1 MDRMDREAQLA
12 QLSELLARAADAR
25 TMTTTP
31 IWSETWTKLEQ
42 ELLERLLECGPTDDE
57 QRYRRQTAIEIV
69 RQVRRIIETTAGSS
83 AMLER
88 ELGLLDGRLMRPI
101 A

>member
-1 MDRMDREAQLA
+1 MDRSERLT

-25 TMTTTP
+25 SMTTSP
-31 IWSETWTKLEQ
+31 VWAETWTKLEQ

-57 QRYRRQTAIEIV
+57 QRYRRQTAIDV
-69 RQVRRIIETTAGSS
+69 ARQVRRVIEATANSRP
-83 AMLER
+83 MLER
-88 ELGLLDGRLMRPI
+88 ELDLLDGRTPRPI